1 MAGGSRNQRGLV
13 ALGMPRN
20 GGVLQAWRW
29 KGRIQVVIELLAAAV
44 LPLMAVAQADT
55 APQVAVVAAPAPAA
69 EPVPATPQVAAGDA
83 VVAPDQ
89 AAPEPVPAVTPA
101 IDPAAAAVG
110 VTAADPAATPAP
122 DAAQATPAATETV
135 GADIVVMAR
144 ENVPGDPIAQINAQT
159 YAVAQAVDE
168 AVIAPI
174 AMTYAHGV
182 PLPVRQGLHNFL
194 NNLDEPIVFVN
205 FLLQLKPGKALRT
218 VGRFAINSTLGLGG
232 LLDVAKKPPF
242 NLPRRSNGLADTL
255 GYYGVGPGPYL
266 FLPIIGSTTVRDLAA
281 RPFDLMLLPALAP
294 APFRDPTVAF
304 AKGAGNALDE
314 RVNFDEDLRRL
325 REESD
330 SPYDAVRDYYLRR
343 RQAEIDFLRG
353 RGPAVDNPDFEWAVK
368 PVTRRPAP
376 AAEAAPAVVEPS
388 PVQAPAVE
396 PAPAPAPAPV
406 PNPATDPVPAAGDAA
421 VPQEPAQ

>member
-1 MAGGSRNQRGLV
+1 MAPVAVQANTSEQDGAGQDAGG
-13 ALGMPRN
+13 P
-20 GGVLQAWRW
+20 
-29 KGRIQVVIELLAAAV
+29 AAAV
-44 LPLMAVAQADT
+44 PPAATDSAPVALSVQPPEAQPSDVQPPETAVAD
-55 APQVAVVAAPAPAA
+55 AAP
-69 EPVPATPQVAAGDA
+69 V
-83 VVAPDQ
+83 
-89 AAPEPVPAVTPA
+89 
-101 IDPAAAAVG
+101 DPAAQG
-110 VTAADPAATPAP
+110 AP
-122 DAAQATPAATETV
+122 ETV

-159 YAVAQAVDE
+159 YAVAQAVDG
-168 AVIAPI
+168 AIVAPI
-174 AMTYAHGV
+174 AMTYAHNV

-266 FLPIIGSTTVRDLAA
+266 YLPVIGSTTVRDLAA
-281 RPFDLMLLPALAP
+281 RPFDLLILPSVAP
-294 APFRDPTVAF
+294 APFRNPTVAF

-325 REESD
+325 RDESD
-330 SPYDAVRDYYLRR
+330 SPYEAVRDYYLRR

-353 RGPAVDNPDFEWAVK
+353 RGPSVDNPDFEWGVK

-376 AAEAAPAVVEPS
+376 QETPGNA
-388 PVQAPAVE
+388 
-396 PAPAPAPAPV
+396 
-406 PNPATDPVPAAGDAA
+406 
-421 VPQEPAQ
+421 QEPGQ